1 MRYGGGLMSRSFDL
15 RQKTALV
22 TGASSGIGRALAD
35 VLARDVSTLVLVA
48 RRRDRLDMLAQELR
62 AKRPALRVLVRVVD
76 LTDRTATAAM
86 LDALDD
92 EGIAVDLL
100 VNNAGFG
107 DRGLLHERPWSKLEA
122 LLELNVVTATFLI
135 HRLVPGMIARGSGAI
150 LNVGSIAGIVAK
162 PGSAVYGSSK
172 SYLNAL
178 GEALHAELSSAGIV
192 VTTVLPG
199 PVPTEFGEMAGKTDV
214 TPVTDTASDGAPPSG
229 ASRFK
234 LPKVFVVSAE
244 DCAEQAVQ
252 ALVHGHARV
261 VPGAA
266 VKAMA
271 RVMDNLPRP
280 VLRQVL
286 ARAASRMRK

>member
-1 MRYGGGLMSRSFDL
+1 MARSFDL
-15 RQKTALV
+15 RRKTALV

-35 VLARDVSTLVLVA
+35 VLARDVATLILVA

-62 AKRPALRVLVRVVD
+62 ARHAELRVLVREVD

-107 DRGLLHERPWSKLEA
+107 DRGLLQERPWSKLEA

-135 HRLVPGMIARGSGAI
+135 HRLVPGMITRGSGAI
-150 LNVGSIAGIVAK
+150 MNVGSIAGIVAK

-178 GEALHAELSSAGIV
+178 GEALHAELSSAGII

-199 PVPTEFGEMAGKTDV
+199 PVPTEFGGMAQKLDAA
-214 TPVTDTASDGAPPSG
+214 PLMEAPPEAAPGAPPSP
-229 ASRFK
+229 FK

-244 DCAEQAVQ
+244 ECAEQAVH
-252 ALVHGHARV
+252 ALVHGRARV
-261 VPGAA
+261 VPGAT
-266 VKAMA
+266 VKVMA
-271 RVMDNLPRP
+271 TVMDNLPRP
-280 VLRQVL
+280 VLRKVL
-286 ARAASRMRK
+286 GRAAARMRK